1 MMKQLMLNNLL
12 KQDLCLA
19 FFLALL
25 FINLNVFSCIFKNFM
40 IDFSRMILNW
50 NWYKI
55 IVKKL

>member
-1 MMKQLMLNNLL
+1 MS
-12 KQDLCLA
+12 C
-19 FFLALL
+19 FFLFLL
-25 FINLNVFSCIFKNFM
+25 FTKLNVFGCIFKNFM